1 VKVATDSPDPRFKLT
16 LHYDGARFHGWQ
28 VQPGSRTVQAEVESA
43 LSRLASQIIRVTAAG
58 RTDTGVHA
66 AGQVVSASM
75 PASWTAPA
83 LHRALNAVLP
93 EDIWTESVT
102 EAAPGFH
109 ARYDAVARGYMYRV
123 GTQSSARSPFQRR
136 WCWPLRQPL
145 DMDLLEAGAARLAGT
160 HSFEAFSRTGQ
171 PERGDRCTV
180 HRSRWT
186 RTEAGLEYRV
196 IADRFLHHMVRYL
209 VGTMVDV
216 ARGRRPVDDID
227 ALLRGVA
234 GIVTS
239 PPAPAAGLF
248 LMRVY
253 YDDGELSQDIETA
266 GVAFGNAGP
275 GFAHA

>member
-1 VKVATDSPDPRFKLT
+1 VKAATDSPDRRFRLT
-16 LHYDGARFHGWQ
+16 LHYDGERFHGWQ
-28 VQPGSRTVQAEVESA
+28 VQPGARTVQSEVESA
-43 LSRLASQIIRVTAAG
+43 LSRLASRTVRTIAAG
-58 RTDTGVHA
+58 RTDTGVHS
-66 AGQVVSASM
+66 AGQVVSASL
-75 PASWTAPA
+75 PGSWTAPA
-83 LHRALNAVLP
+83 LNRALNAVLP
-93 EDIWTESVT
+93 VDIWTESVE
-102 EAAPGFH
+102 EAAPDFH

-136 WCWPLRQPL
+136 WCWPLCQPL
-145 DMDLLEAGAARLAGT
+145 EMDLLEAAASRLPGT
-160 HSFEAFSRTGQ
+160 HAFQSFSRTGQ
-171 PERGDRCTV
+171 PERGYRCTL

-186 RTEAGLEYRV
+186 QTGSGLEYRV

-234 GIVTS
+234 GVVTS

-253 YDDGELSQDIETA
+253 YDDAELSRDIETA
-266 GVAFGNAGP
+266 GLAFGDAGP